1 MDRLG
6 LAATGND
13 GTKEIK
19 HSYFITS
26 VKPLIIKI
34 ASWLRLVGVNI

>member
-6 LAATGND
+6 RAATGND

-19 HSYFITS
+19 QTYFITS
-26 VKPLIIKI
+26 LKPLLIKI
-34 ASWLRLVGVNI
+34 ASWLRLVGVSI